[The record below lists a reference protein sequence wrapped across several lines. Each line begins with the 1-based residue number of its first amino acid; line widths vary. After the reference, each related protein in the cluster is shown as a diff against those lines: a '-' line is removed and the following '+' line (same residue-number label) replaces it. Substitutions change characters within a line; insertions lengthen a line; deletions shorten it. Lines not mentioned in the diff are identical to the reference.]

1 MRLTTTSVSE
11 HLVLRLDG
19 ELAAD
24 DAAELGRRLGAAVA
38 TDAHEL
44 VICDVSR
51 LRRADP
57 LAVRV
62 FATQQ
67 DPDEGPGPRLCL
79 VGASGE
85 VAEVLERLGIP
96 RFLPTASSVEAALA
110 RERSGPPRLSAARLL
125 LPSPAAPRL
134 ARRFVAET
142 CAQWGVIG
150 VVEDAELIADELVTN
165 AVVHA
170 GTEVALRLERTP
182 TSLMVAVR
190 DLADDT
196 FATWWHGDED
206 ERGTTWGTGLTL
218 VRALADSAG
227 VHLEATGG
235 KAVWAVLHTSAP
247 DTPEPGMR
255 PRRTRLTVNA
265 GRRPRE
271 ETRWRVMLDLLWV
284 PERPELVRLTLTS
297 RPKHPSLM
305 RGSWWVARSA
315 LRDGLR
321 GPVRHEGLRVRPERG
336 GRELVL
342 EVPARP
348 VQVLR
353 VSASR
358 VGRFLDST
366 ADHTS
371 RPGTGWTSTT
381 AATGSGP

>member
-11 HLVLRLDG
+11 HLVLRLEG

-24 DAAELGRRLGAAVA
+24 DATELRRTLGAAVA
-38 TDAHEL
+38 ADAHEL

-57 LAVRV
+57 LAARV
-62 FATQQ
+62 FATHQ
-67 DPDEGPGPRLCL
+67 DPDDGPGPRLCM

-85 VAEVLERLGIP
+85 VAEVLERLGVA
-96 RFLPTASSVEAALA
+96 RFLPTAPTVEAALA
-110 RERSGPPRLSAARLL
+110 MERAGPPRLSAVRQL
-125 LPSPAAPRL
+125 LPSSAAPRL

-142 CAQWGVIG
+142 CARWGVPG
-150 VVEDAELIADELVTN
+150 VVEDAELVADELVTN

-170 GTEVALRLERTP
+170 GTEVALRLELAP
-182 TSLMVAVR
+182 TSLLVAVR

-196 FATWWHGDED
+196 FATWWQGSED
-206 ERGTTWGTGLTL
+206 DTGTTWGTGLTL
-218 VRALADSAG
+218 VRALADRAG
-227 VHLEATGG
+227 VHHEATGG
-235 KAVWAVLHTSAP
+235 KAVWAVLNTQAP
-247 DTPEPGMR
+247 AAGARWDR

-265 GRRPRE
+265 GRRPGE

-284 PERPELVRLTLTS
+284 PERPELVRLTLTT

-321 GPVRHEGLRVRPERG
+321 APVRHEGLRVRPERD
-336 GRELVL
+336 GRELVI

-358 VGRFLDST
+358 VRRFLDAT

-371 RPGTGWTSTT
+371 GPDTGWTSTT